1 MLFRK
6 TNVVILRKIKQKMNK
21 RLLYIFIISF
31 LTRLLLAFGIEL
43 GNDEVYYRIFALFLD
58 WSYFDHPPMVAW
70 LIRLTTLG
78 ANVAPDG
85 FVRLGAVIIGA
96 INTLLIYRITKN
108 VCNSEKAGLISA
120 LLYNGSIYCFIISG
134 TFIMPD
140 TPLTL
145 FWLLALERLITIL
158 PCKEIEANQRRS
170 MLLASFYIGLAMLSK
185 YTGAYLWGAAG
196 LYILLY
202 NRQWLK
208 EWSIYIGFIVSILI
222 FTPVIYWNI
231 ENDFITFTFHGARV
245 TAQNSIKWLYFGREI
260 FGSIFYNNPINW
272 VLALVA
278 ILSFK
283 RGKSAANTD
292 IVAEGNYISR
302 DSYRMLV
309 IFSLPMIL
317 LFLSISLT
325 RETLPHWAAPAYL
338 SLIILTSAYLVNRRN
353 ALKLSVASMVFTLVV
368 CLFGL
373 IQINYGV
380 LDLDSRT
387 GINDL
392 GRKDFSLD
400 TYGWRQGGEKFAE
413 LVAKDKEQGIVG
425 EDGELFTMPD
435 STTIIHYSWSYAAHL
450 DCYFAIPY
458 GFTTKT
464 IGKIESTHYW
474 EWINKKRGGFAK
486 GDSLY
491 LVTSS
496 RRKMLEPTEIYK
508 DKFNTI
514 MPADTIKIYRDKRH
528 EYNFYVYRMLGYR

>member
-1 MLFRK
+1 
-6 TNVVILRKIKQKMNK
+6 MNK
-21 RLLYIFIISF
+21 RLLYIIIISA
-31 LTRLLLAFGIEL
+31 LARLLLAFSIEL

-78 ANVAPDG
+78 ADVAPDG
-85 FVRLGAVIIGA
+85 FVRLGAVVIGT
-96 INTLLIYRITKN
+96 INTLLIYRITKR
-108 VCNSEKAGLISA
+108 VCSSEKAGIISA
-120 LLYNGSIYCFIISG
+120 LLYNGSIYGFIISG

-145 FWLLALERLITIL
+145 FWLLAMERLITIL
-158 PCKEIEANQRRS
+158 PSNKIGVKERRN
-170 MLLASFYIGLAMLSK
+170 MLLASLYIGLAMLSK

-202 NRQWLK
+202 NRLWLK
-208 EWSIYIGFIVSILI
+208 EWVLYLGVIISILV
-222 FTPVIYWNI
+222 FAPVIYWNI

-278 ILSFK
+278 IFSFK
-283 RGKSAANTD
+283 RGKSAIDGDIIKDGD
-292 IVAEGNYISR
+292 IVADGNYISR
-302 DSYRMLV
+302 DLYRLLL
-309 IFSLPMIL
+309 IFSLPMIF
-317 LFLSISLT
+317 LFLAISLT
-325 RETLPHWAAPAYL
+325 RETLPHWAAPAYIA
-338 SLIILTSAYLVNRRN
+338 LIILSSAYLVSKSN
-353 ALKLSVASMVFTLVV
+353 AFKLSIASMAFTFVV
-368 CLFGL
+368 CMFGL

-380 LDLDSRT
+380 IDLDSRT
-387 GINDL
+387 GIKDL

-400 TYGWRQGGEKFAE
+400 TYGWKQGGEKFAE
-413 LVAKDKEQGIVG
+413 LVAKDKEQGLVG
-425 EDGELFTMPD
+425 ESGELFKMPEN
-435 STTIIHYSWSYAAHL
+435 TTIINYTWSYAAHL
-450 DCYFAIPY
+450 DCYFALPF

-464 IGKIESTHYW
+464 IGDIESTHYW
-474 EWINKKRGGFAK
+474 EWINEKRGGFTT

-496 RRKMLEPTEIYK
+496 RFSLDPNEIYK

-514 MPADTIKIYRDKRH
+514 MPADTLKIYRGKRH
-528 EYNFYVYRMLGYR
+528 EYNFYVYRMLGYRE